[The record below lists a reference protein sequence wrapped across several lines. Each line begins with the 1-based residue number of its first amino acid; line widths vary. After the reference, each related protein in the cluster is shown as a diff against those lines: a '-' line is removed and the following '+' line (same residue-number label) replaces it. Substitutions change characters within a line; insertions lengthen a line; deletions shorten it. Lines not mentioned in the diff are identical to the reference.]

1 MLATSTENTTA
12 IRNYVIALASIALL
26 SLGTADLFCSPNRSA
41 QQSQLN
47 DYGRYLS
54 AGLVSYA
61 QKGFSR

>member
-12 IRNYVIALASIALL
+12 IRNYVIALASVALL
-26 SLGTADLFCSPNRSA
+26 SVGAADLFCSPTRAA
-41 QQSQLN
+41 QQSQLD